1 MSTYFKDL
9 DTQLTMIN
17 KQNRLNDIK
26 NTNTFTHTHTHTSSH
41 AHTYNISHNLMHAL
55 YHNKYMVMRDYL
67 ACGTQDIQ
75 ATNFKYDVPNKANI
89 A

>member
-1 MSTYFKDL
+1 
-9 DTQLTMIN
+9 MIL
-17 KQNRLNDIK
+17 KRQ
-26 NTNTFTHTHTHTSSH
+26 THSHTHTHTSSH
-41 AHTYNISHNLMHAL
+41 AHTYNISHILMHAL

>member
-1 MSTYFKDL
+1 
-9 DTQLTMIN
+9 MIL
-17 KQNRLNDIK
+17 KRQ
-26 NTNTFTHTHTHTSSH
+26 THSHTHTHTNSH
-41 AHTYNISHNLMHAL
+41 AARTYNISHNLMHAL

>member
-1 MSTYFKDL
+1 
-9 DTQLTMIN
+9 MIL
-17 KQNRLNDIK
+17 KRQ
-26 NTNTFTHTHTHTSSH
+26 THSHTHTHTKSH
-41 AHTYNISHNLMHAL
+41 AHTYNISHNMMHAL
-55 YHNKYMVMRDYL
+55 YYNKYMVMRDYL

>member
-1 MSTYFKDL
+1 
-9 DTQLTMIN
+9 MIL
-17 KQNRLNDIK
+17 KRQ
-26 NTNTFTHTHTHTSSH
+26 THSHTHTHTSSH
-41 AHTYNISHNLMHAL
+41 AHTYNISHILMPAL

>member
-1 MSTYFKDL
+1 
-9 DTQLTMIN
+9 MIL
-17 KQNRLNDIK
+17 KRQ
-26 NTNTFTHTHTHTSSH
+26 THSHTHTHTYSH
-41 AHTYNISHNLMHAL
+41 ARTYNISHNLMHAL

>member
-26 NTNTFTHTHTHTSSH
+26 KTNTLTHTYTYNSH
-41 AHTYNISHNLMHAL
+41 ARAYNISHNLMHAL